1 MGGFYSRIPRKS
13 IVFLQKS
20 GKKSELFA
28 KNPDGGPK
36 SLVVAKIETT
46 TTEEKGGRGV
56 KAGLDKSAAGCRME
70 RKNMMKIS
78 TKGRY
83 ALRIMLDLAQHDGE
97 GPVALRTVVERQNIT
112 LKYTEGIMAMLV
124 KAKLVVS
131 LRGKMGG
138 YRLAK
143 RPHEYTVYEVLLAAE
158 GDLQP
163 VACGAPGADV
173 CPVQDTCPTRTVW
186 VGLGE
191 VIRNYLQGI
200 TLRDLVS
207 HGAELSYCSGI

>member
-1 MGGFYSRIPRKS
+1 MAE
-13 IVFLQKS
+13 V
-20 GKKSELFA
+20 
-28 KNPDGGPK
+28 
-36 SLVVAKIETT
+36 VVAKNETT

-83 ALRIMLDLAQHDGE
+83 ALRIMLDLSQHDGE

>member
-1 MGGFYSRIPRKS
+1 
-13 IVFLQKS
+13 
-20 GKKSELFA
+20 
-28 KNPDGGPK
+28 
-36 SLVVAKIETT
+36 
-46 TTEEKGGRGV
+46 
-56 KAGLDKSAAGCRME
+56 ME
-70 RKNMMKIS
+70 QRNMMKIS

-163 VACGAPGADV
+163 VACGAPGADA

-191 VIRNYLQGI
+191 VIRNYLQRI

-207 HGAELSYCSGI
+207 HGAELSFCSGI